1 MTATRPQLPTV
12 IAHVDMNTFFVS
24 VERLADPS
32 LEGKPVAVGGD
43 PGGRSVV
50 SSASYEARLYGVHSA
65 MPMSRA
71 VRLCPQLMIVRPHF
85 HDYQRFHDQVKA
97 ILQEYTPTL
106 EMTSIDEGY
115 LDLTGTESLLGPPAR
130 LGLAIRRRILDETC
144 LPASIGISANKLV
157 SKVAS
162 DQAKPVID
170 PRLEGPH
177 SAGVRT
183 ASPFLVGEGVMLIP
197 PDREDQFLAPLPIS
211 NIPGCGKVTTARLG
225 ELGYKTIGQLAAR
238 PEGELEKL
246 FGEHGKSLWRRA
258 NGIGS
263 TKLIT
268 ERERKSISKE
278 ETFAKDVT
286 DRDHLRAVLHQ
297 KAEGVGL
304 TLRRK
309 GFWART
315 VTIKVRYAGFETHTH
330 SHTLPEP
337 TALTEDIFAAAAKLL
352 GTTEAGTRPV
362 RLLGVGVSNLVKAQ
376 VQEDLFDQAKR
387 SEAARRT
394 AALDDIRQRFGKGSI
409 VTGESVKLLGKQ
421 K

>member
-1 MTATRPQLPTV
+1 MTTRPQLPTV

-24 VERLADPS
+24 VERLTDPS

-71 VRLCPQLMIVRPHF
+71 VRLCPQLVIVHSHF
-85 HDYQRFHDQVKA
+85 RDYQRFHDQVKA
-97 ILQEYTPTL
+97 ILQQYTPTL

-115 LDLTGTESLLGPPAR
+115 LDLTGTEALLGPPAQV
-130 LGLAIRRRILDETC
+130 GLTIWRQILDETC
-144 LPASIGISANKLV
+144 LPASIGISANKLI

-170 PRLEGPH
+170 PRLEGPE
-177 SAGVRT
+177 SAGVRA
-183 ASPFLVGEGVMLIP
+183 ASPFMVGEGVMMIP
-197 PDREDQFLAPLPIS
+197 AGKEAQFLAPLPIA

-225 ELGYKTIGQLAAR
+225 ELGYKTIGQLAVR

-246 FGEHGKSLWRRA
+246 FGDHGKSLWRRA

-263 TKLIT
+263 TKLT
-268 ERERKSISKE
+268 TVRERKSISKE
-278 ETFAKDVT
+278 KTFAEDVT

-297 KAEGVGL
+297 QATGVGL
-304 TLRRK
+304 SLRRK
-309 GFWART
+309 GFWTRT

-330 SHTLPEP
+330 SQTLPEP
-337 TALTEDIFAAAAKLL
+337 TDQTEDIFAAAAQLL
-352 GTTEAGTRPV
+352 GTTKAGIRPV
-362 RLLGVGVSNLVKAQ
+362 RLIGVGVSNLVKAQ
-376 VQEDLFDQAKR
+376 VQEDLFDQAQR

-409 VTGESVKLLGKQ
+409 VTGESVKLLGKG

>member
-1 MTATRPQLPTV
+1 MTADRPQLPTV

-24 VERLADPS
+24 VERLMDPA
-32 LEGKPVAVGGD
+32 LRDQPVAVGGD

-50 SSASYEARLYGVHSA
+50 TSASYEARLYGVHSA

-71 VRLCPQLMIVRPHF
+71 VRLCPQLVIVRPHF
-85 HDYQRFHDQVKA
+85 HDYQRFHDQVQA
-97 ILQEYTPTL
+97 ILQQYTPTL
-106 EMTSIDEGY
+106 EMASIDEGY
-115 LDLTGTESLLGPPAR
+115 LDLTGTEALLGPPAQV
-130 LGLAIRRRILDETC
+130 GLAIRRRILDETC

-170 PRLEGPH
+170 PRLEGPE
-177 SAGVRT
+177 SAGVRA
-183 ASPFLVGEGVMLIP
+183 ASPFLVGEGVLVIP
-197 PDREDQFLAPLPIS
+197 AGKEARFLAPLPIS

-225 ELGYKTIGQLAAR
+225 KMGYLTIGQLAAR
-238 PEGELEKL
+238 PEGEVERL

-263 TKLIT
+263 TKLTT

-278 ETFAKDVT
+278 RTFAEDVI
-286 DRDHLRAVLHQ
+286 DRDRLRAVLHQ
-297 KAEGVGL
+297 QADEVGL

-315 VTIKVRYAGFETHTH
+315 VTVKVRYAGFETHTH
-330 SHTLPEP
+330 SYTLPEP
-337 TALTEDIFAAAAKLL
+337 TDQTEDIFTAATRLL
-352 GTTEAGTRPV
+352 GATEAGTRPV
-362 RLLGVGVSNLVKAQ
+362 RLIGVGVSNLVKPQ
-376 VQEDLFDQAKR
+376 VQEDLFDQAQR

-394 AALDDIRQRFGKGSI
+394 AALDDIRQRFGKDSI
-409 VTGESVKLLGKQ
+409 VTGESVNLIKKRV
-421 K
+421 